1 MKKLLI
7 SLSSLLVLL
16 ISGCATSSSP
26 SPKTPS
32 SQDSTVKSF
41 KTDKKYATVYLC
53 RNSFLGSTEDIPV
66 FVDGNLLGE
75 THAYSYFHWKMKSG
89 KHTIVSKAYSKT
101 STLTLEMKPDTN
113 YFIIQQPKFSG
124 VDLETVDEEEANK
137 CVMAT
142 KMLKSQLHMSDYE
155 RKTSIVEPTYVSP
168 VKYEKYS
175 CVQISQEIEKINERA
190 FTISNEL
197 KQIDRSNR
205 NIMSIG
211 LFSIFRDATSGD
223 EREELGKLNGEYK
236 ALKTVAKQ
244 KKCSFASG
252 L

>member
-1 MKKLLI
+1 MKILLI
-7 SLSSLLVLL
+7 SLSVLL
-16 ISGCATSSSP
+16 ISGCVPTAPTVP
-26 SPKTPS
+26 SKKDTIA
-32 SQDSTVKSF
+32 KSF
-41 KTDKKYATVYLC
+41 KTDKKYADVYLC
-53 RNSFLGSTEDIPV
+53 RNSFIGSVEDIPV
-66 FVDGNLLGE
+66 FVDGKLAGE
-75 THAYSYFHWKMKSG
+75 TNAYSYFHLKVKPG
-89 KHTIVSKAYSKT
+89 KHTIQSKAYSKT
-101 STLTLEMKPDTN
+101 STLTLDTKSNTN
-113 YFIIQQPKFSG
+113 YFIVQQPRFSG
-124 VDLETVDEEEANK
+124 VDIETVDEAEGKK
-137 CVMAT
+137 CVLAT

-211 LFSIFRDATSGD
+211 LFSIFRDVTSGD